1 MRRRRI
7 GGLIIALAVAT
18 SACSLVTSLDGL
30 SSGIDATDGP
40 RDAGAANDATDGP
53 AEAEVAPPP
62 TDAADALAIQDA
74 GARDDAGPNLHPAG
88 TFENGTCDPWHGFQ
102 GSIGFVTLARTGG
115 GACRACTAST
125 TTDYFTADDNGATGA
140 DMVGATYRAE
150 GWVRTDPTAPAPLDV
165 KLFLRN
171 ASVGLLRRSRIVRLS
186 ASAHRCH
193 VAALRDQP
201 EHHQAG
207 LSQRLRRRDARAEC
221 VLHPRRRHRPTRQL
235 TTSAIQVG
243 GFGAKS
249 LQPPS
254 GLMGPFTT
262 LHVPQALGPAG

>member
-40 RDAGAANDATDGP
+40 RVDGAANDATDGP

-171 ASVGLLRRSRIVRLS
+171 ASVASGSFVALESS
-186 ASAHRCH
+186 ASVPAPIDATWQHF
-193 VAALRDQP
+193 
-201 EHHQAG
+201 ETS
-207 LSQRLRRRDARAEC
+207 LSITKQGYLNVFVGATHAPNACFILDDVTVRR
-221 VLHPRRRHRPTRQL
+221 VN
-235 TTSAIQVG
+235 
-243 GFGAKS
+243 
-249 LQPPS
+249 
-254 GLMGPFTT
+254 
-262 LHVPQALGPAG
+262 